1 MLEEASE
8 AGAWAKFFGLFRP
21 VDKKPVFAARILV
34 ASSEDAGKAPPQV
47 KKWQLFPVDALFSIA
62 EVVAARRL
70 AIEVR
75 MGSPFVL

>member
-1 MLEEASE
+1 M
-8 AGAWAKFFGLFRP
+8 
-21 VDKKPVFAARILV
+21 FAARILV

-62 EVVAARRL
+62 EVVAAKRL